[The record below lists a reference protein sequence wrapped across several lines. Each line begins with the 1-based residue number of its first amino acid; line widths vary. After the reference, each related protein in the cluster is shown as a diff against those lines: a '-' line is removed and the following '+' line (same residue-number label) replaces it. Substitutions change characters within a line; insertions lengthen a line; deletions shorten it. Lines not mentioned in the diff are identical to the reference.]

1 MPVRQSN
8 GDAPTFPPFREKQPG
23 IIFSGNFER
32 GGNMSAFRINDRIRF
47 RTLTPD
53 GPYIST
59 GQVIKI
65 LPGGESHWLHVRQ
78 DDGSVRML
86 FEATT
91 QIDVVELE
99 AA

>member
-1 MPVRQSN
+1 
-8 GDAPTFPPFREKQPG
+8 
-23 IIFSGNFER
+23 
-32 GGNMSAFRINDRIRF
+32 MSAFRINDQIRF

-53 GPYIST
+53 GPYAST

-78 DDGSVRML
+78 DDGNVRML

-91 QIDVVELE
+91 QIDVLELE